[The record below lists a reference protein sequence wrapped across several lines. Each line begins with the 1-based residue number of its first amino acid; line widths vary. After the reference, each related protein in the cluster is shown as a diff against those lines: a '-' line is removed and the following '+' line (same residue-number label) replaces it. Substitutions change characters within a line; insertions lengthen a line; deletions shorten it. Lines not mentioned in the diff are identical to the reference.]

1 MIKIGIT
8 GGIGSGKSTICRAFS
23 VLGVAVYDS
32 DSRARQLMHTNP
44 EVIAA
49 IRGLFGD
56 NAYLRGALNRPYIA
70 NLVFHQPDLR
80 EKLNH
85 IVHPAVANDFNIW
98 AERQPGHYVI
108 EEAAIL
114 FESGAYRNMDAVVTV
129 STPEEQ
135 RIRRTCLRDNTDE
148 QSVRQRIAAQ
158 MSEKERIDR
167 SDYVIV
173 SDDRT
178 PVMPQILK
186 LHEIFSRL

>member
-8 GGIGSGKSTICRAFS
+8 GGIGSGKSTICRVFS

-32 DSRARQLMHTNP
+32 DSRARKLMHSNP
-44 EVIAA
+44 EVVAA
-49 IRGLFGD
+49 IRELFGD
-56 NAYLRGALNRPYIA
+56 NSYIHGSLNRSYIA
-70 NLVFHQPDLR
+70 ELVFHQPDMR

-85 IVHPAVANDFNIW
+85 IVHPAVAMDFDTW
-98 AERQPGHYVI
+98 AERQKGHYVI

-135 RIRRTCLRDNTDE
+135 RIQRTCLRDGTDE

-158 MSEKERIDR
+158 LSEEERVAR
-167 SDYVIV
+167 ADYVIV
-173 SDDRT
+173 SDDQT
-178 PVMPQILK
+178 PVIAQILK
-186 LHEIFSRL
+186 LHEIFNRL

>member
-8 GGIGSGKSTICRAFS
+8 GGIGSGKSTICRVFS

-32 DSRARQLMHTNP
+32 DSRARKLMHSNP
-44 EVIAA
+44 EVVAA
-49 IRGLFGD
+49 IRELFGD
-56 NAYLRGALNRPYIA
+56 NAYIHGSLNRSYIA
-70 NLVFHQPDLR
+70 ELVFHQPDMR

-85 IVHPAVANDFNIW
+85 IVHPAVAMDFDTW
-98 AERQPGHYVI
+98 AERQKGHYVI

-158 MSEKERIDR
+158 MSEEERVTR

>member
-1 MIKIGIT
+1 MIRIGIT

-32 DSRARQLMHTNP
+32 DSRARRLMHTNP
-44 EVIAA
+44 EVVAA
-49 IRGLFGD
+49 ILKLFGD
-56 NAYLRGALNRPYIA
+56 NAYIQGVLNRSYIA
-70 NLVFHQPDLR
+70 EQVFHQPDLR

-85 IVHPAVANDFNIW
+85 IVHPAVAKDFDTW
-98 AERQPGHYVI
+98 AECQQGHYVI

-158 MSEKERIDR
+158 MSEEERIDR
-167 SDYVIV
+167 ADYVIV

-178 PVMPQILK
+178 PVLPQILK

>member
-8 GGIGSGKSTICRAFS
+8 GGIGSGKSTICRVFS

-32 DSRARQLMHTNP
+32 DSRARKLMHSNT
-44 EVIAA
+44 EVVAA
-49 IRGLFGD
+49 IRELFGD
-56 NAYLRGALNRPYIA
+56 NAYIHGSLNRPYIA
-70 NLVFHQPDLR
+70 ELVFHQPDMR

-85 IVHPAVANDFNIW
+85 IVHPAVAMDFDTW
-98 AERQPGHYVI
+98 AERQKGHYVI

-135 RIRRTCLRDNTDE
+135 RVRRTCLRDGTDE

-158 MSEKERIDR
+158 LSEEERVAR
-167 SDYVIV
+167 ADYVIV
-173 SDDRT
+173 SDDQT
-178 PVMPQILK
+178 PVIAQILK
-186 LHEIFSRL
+186 LHEIFNRL

>member
-8 GGIGSGKSTICRAFS
+8 GGIGSGKSTICRVFS

-32 DSRARQLMHTNP
+32 DSRARKLMHSNT
-44 EVIAA
+44 EVVAA
-49 IRGLFGD
+49 IRELFGD
-56 NAYLRGALNRPYIA
+56 NAYIHGSLNRPYIA
-70 NLVFHQPDLR
+70 ELVFHQPDMR

-85 IVHPAVANDFNIW
+85 IVHPAVAMDFDTW
-98 AERQPGHYVI
+98 AERQKGHYVI

-135 RIRRTCLRDNTDE
+135 RIRRTCLRDGTDE

-158 MSEKERIDR
+158 LSEEERVAR
-167 SDYVIV
+167 ADYVIV
-173 SDDRT
+173 SDDQT
-178 PVMPQILK
+178 PVIAQILK
-186 LHEIFSRL
+186 LHEIFNRL

>member
-8 GGIGSGKSTICRAFS
+8 GGIGSGKSTICRVFS

-32 DSRARQLMHTNP
+32 DSRARKLMHSNP
-44 EVIAA
+44 EVVAA
-49 IRGLFGD
+49 IRELFGD
-56 NAYLRGALNRPYIA
+56 NAYIHGSLNRSYSA
-70 NLVFHQPDLR
+70 ELVFHQPDMR

-85 IVHPAVANDFNIW
+85 IVHPAVAMDFDTW
-98 AERQPGHYVI
+98 AERQKGHYVI

-135 RIRRTCLRDNTDE
+135 RIRRTCLRDGTDE

-158 MSEKERIDR
+158 LSEEERVAR
-167 SDYVIV
+167 ADYVIV
-173 SDDRT
+173 SDDQT
-178 PVMPQILK
+178 PVIAQILK
-186 LHEIFSRL
+186 LHEIFNRL

>member
-23 VLGVAVYDS
+23 ILGVAVYDS
-32 DSRARQLMHTNP
+32 DSRARRLMHTNP

-49 IRGLFGD
+49 IRKLFGD
-56 NAYLRGALNRPYIA
+56 NAYIHGYLNRSYIA
-70 NLVFHQPDLR
+70 ELVFHQPDLR

-85 IVHPAVANDFNIW
+85 IVHPAVAKDFDTW
-98 AERQPGHYVI
+98 AGCQQGHYVI

-114 FESGAYRNMDAVVTV
+114 FESGAYRCMDAIVTV

-135 RIRRTCLRDNTDE
+135 RIQRTCLRDGTDE

-158 MSEKERIDR
+158 MSEEERVAR
-167 SDYVIV
+167 ADYVIV

-186 LHEIFSRL
+186 LHEIFNRL

>member
-1 MIKIGIT
+1 MIRIGIT

-32 DSRARQLMHTNP
+32 DSRARGLMHTNP

-49 IRGLFGD
+49 IRKLFGD
-56 NAYLRGALNRPYIA
+56 NAYIQGALNRSYIA
-70 NLVFHQPDLR
+70 EQVFQQPDLR

-85 IVHPAVANDFNIW
+85 IVHPAVAKDFDTW
-98 AERQPGHYVI
+98 AECQQGHYVI

-129 STPEEQ
+129 STPEKQ

-158 MSEKERIDR
+158 MSEEERVTR
-167 SDYVIV
+167 ADYVIV

-178 PVMPQILK
+178 PVLPQILK

>member
-23 VLGVAVYDS
+23 VLGIAVYDS
-32 DSRARQLMHTNP
+32 DSRARGLMHTNK

-49 IRGLFGD
+49 IRKLFGN
-56 NAYLRGALNRPYIA
+56 NAYIHGNLNRSYIA
-70 NLVFHQPDLR
+70 ELVFHQPDLR

-85 IVHPAVANDFNIW
+85 IVHPAVAKDFDTW
-98 AERQPGHYVI
+98 AECQQGHYVI

-135 RIRRTCLRDNTDE
+135 RIRRTCLRDGTDE

-158 MSEKERIDR
+158 MSEEERIAR
-167 SDYVIV
+167 ADYVIV

-178 PVMPQILK
+178 PVIPQILK
-186 LHEIFSRL
+186 LHEIFNRL

>member
-8 GGIGSGKSTICRAFS
+8 GGIGSGKSTICRVFS

-32 DSRARQLMHTNP
+32 DSRARKLMHSNP
-44 EVIAA
+44 EVVAA
-49 IRGLFGD
+49 ISELFGD
-56 NAYLRGALNRPYIA
+56 NAYIHGSLNRSYIA
-70 NLVFHQPDLR
+70 ELVFHQPDMR

-85 IVHPAVANDFNIW
+85 IVHPAVAMDFDTW
-98 AERQPGHYVI
+98 AERQKGHYVI

-135 RIRRTCLRDNTDE
+135 RIRRTCLRDSTDE

-158 MSEKERIDR
+158 LSEEERVAR
-167 SDYVIV
+167 ADYVIV
-173 SDDRT
+173 SDDQT
-178 PVMPQILK
+178 PVIAQILK
-186 LHEIFSRL
+186 LHEIFNRL